1 MMKERSF
8 WDYLAMGV
16 AAGAAIG
23 LVVMAKRRPDSM
35 ERAKM
40 MIGRTARRAMTGA
53 QGMVGQITG
62 RFSD

>member
-1 MMKERSF
+1 MKERSF

-23 LVVMAKRRPDSM
+23 LVVMARRRPDSV

-40 MIGRTARRAMTGA
+40 MVERTARRAMSGA
-53 QGMVGQITG
+53 QSIADQIAG

>member
-1 MMKERSF
+1 
-8 WDYLAMGV
+8 MGV

-23 LVVMAKRRPDSM
+23 LVVMAKRRPDSV

-40 MIGRTARRAMTGA
+40 MVGRTARRAMTGA
-53 QGMVGQITG
+53 QGVVGHMTG